1 MKEPILSK
9 VFGTKFFEDEQNE
22 SKIIARKSSN
32 PYVFVYFKTY
42 NITVVNIIL
51 KLCFLLYLTD

>member
-9 VFGTKFFEDEQNE
+9 VFGSKFFEDEQNE
-22 SKIIARKSSN
+22 SKIVARKSSN

-42 NITVVNIIL
+42 NITVVKIII
-51 KLCFLLYLTD
+51 KLYFL

>member
-9 VFGTKFFEDEQNE
+9 VFGSKLFEDEQNE
-22 SKIIARKSSN
+22 SKIVARKSSN

-42 NITVVNIIL
+42 NITVVKIIV
-51 KLCFLLYLTD
+51 KLYFVLFSN